1 MAKRYSAYT
10 DKELKQE
17 LILAF
22 DSAKESDEAFADT
35 GKQWWRMQRRTR
47 WKKYIGLKKEAE
59 QRWRAKFPFLKDKK
73 TLELYLEK
81 VKT

>member
-22 DSAKESDEAFADT
+22 DSAKESDEAFACT

-47 WKKYIGLKKEAE
+47 WKRYIGLKKEAE
-59 QRWRAKFPFLKDKK
+59 QRWHINFPYLKTKND
-73 TLELYLEK
+73 LEK
-81 VKT
+81 MLKSVNP